1 MIRAIV
7 FDLGGVLIDL
17 DFDNCVRSF
26 REILGYERITEILDL
41 SHQKGIYG
49 DMEAGLITADEFR
62 AAVLADSRPGCVP
75 ADVDRAMAGLLTGMD
90 PAKVPLLERLAE
102 KYPVYGL
109 SNNNE
114 ISTARMHEIYEE
126 SRLDWRRVFRKEF
139 LSCRMKMMK
148 PAREIF
154 DAVAA
159 EIGFPP
165 AEILFVDDSQKNVDG
180 ARASQIICNFGT
192 CRCTVTSGSASLP
205 RRRCPPTRW
214 MRNTSGSEP
223 ARSGASPRPTSST
236 MCAG

>member
-49 DMEAGLITADEFR
+49 DMEAGLISEDDFR
-62 AAVLADSRPGCVP
+62 AAVLEDSRPGCVP

-90 PAKVPLLERLAE
+90 PAKVTLLEHLAE
-102 KYPVYGL
+102 KYPIYGL

-126 SRLDWRRVFRKEF
+126 NGLDWRRVFRKEF

-148 PAREIF
+148 PGREIF
-154 DAVAA
+154 DAA
-159 EIGFPP
+159 EERGRRPGRRLAGRP
-165 AEILFVDDSQKNVDG
+165 VRAGNGPRRVYRKLFVTLGHVAVQLLPDQQAFRGEG
-180 ARASQIICNFGT
+180 AR
-192 CRCTVTSGSASLP
+192 
-205 RRRCPPTRW
+205 
-214 MRNTSGSEP
+214 
-223 ARSGASPRPTSST
+223 RSG
-236 MCAG
+236 G

>member
-1 MIRAIV
+1 MRLRPLEPRDA
-7 FDLGGVLIDL
+7 GAM
-17 DFDNCVRSF
+17 
-26 REILGYERITEILDL
+26 L
-41 SHQKGIYG
+41 SWMH
-49 DMEAGLITADEFR
+49 DPEAAGLLSADEFR

-126 SRLDWRRVFRKEF
+126 SGLDWRRVFRKEF

-180 ARASQIICNFGT
+180 ARAAGWQAALYAQGT
-192 CRCTVTSGSASLP
+192 DL
-205 RRRCPPTRW
+205 
-214 MRNTSGSEP
+214 
-223 ARSGASPRPTSST
+223 GA
-236 MCAG
+236 CIANYL